1 MSITAGSQKYTVP
14 GHIFA
19 DGVAFNEFA
28 LNKCPVS
35 TNSIY
40 SFLIVVLH
48 SASIDRILQWIKKR
62 DKELIKDIIK
72 AGEKRI
78 TEYND
83 KSRCYIYIYIYN
95 SKHGSVYFSLFYV
108 DTLLLYR
115 FLILGGNDWLMYVID
130 RENDR
135 HNNRIPTKSLAH
147 KESLMENPKCD
158 K

>member
-1 MSITAGSQKYTVP
+1 MKKESQNITTKA
-14 GHIFA
+14 
-19 DGVAFNEFA
+19 
-28 LNKCPVS
+28 
-35 TNSIY
+35 
-40 SFLIVVLH
+40 VV
-48 SASIDRILQWIKKR
+48 
-62 DKELIKDIIK
+62 
-72 AGEKRI
+72 
-78 TEYND
+78 
-83 KSRCYIYIYIYN
+83 IYIYIYN